1 MQLIQQQNPAQSNT
15 RQHSRVRIAL
25 PFSCSVS
32 SQTTRGWFR
41 KPVHDVGLVYDLSL
55 QGACVSTDA
64 DIKPGDQV
72 SLALR
77 LNKSTPP
84 VEVATATVCWTQYQ
98 FYGLAF
104 RALSDSSM
112 RQLEEYLHTSETSK
126 E

>member
-1 MQLIQQQNPAQSNT
+1 MQLIQQQNPAQSRA
-15 RQHSRVRIAL
+15 RQYSRVRIPL

-84 VEVATATVCWTQYQ
+84 VEVAMATVCWTQYQ